1 MTFADALGRLEAGLR
16 TGLPGPAAH
25 AWLAP
30 VPRRAWPAGF
40 NPARIRDASGL
51 LLVFPKQKEA
61 TAEHAEIAEPDHSLR
76 SPRSPRLLSSGDA
89 HIILTVRAD
98 TLGRHGGQVSLPGGV
113 VDPGETF
120 EQAALR
126 EAHEEVA
133 LPVDEVRV
141 LGAPTPLDIP
151 VSGFRLHPIVA
162 VHAARPRLMPSD
174 GEVARILEVGVDDL
188 LNPEHFVTSE
198 REREGFALAVPS
210 FRVEGVEIWG
220 ATAMVLAEF
229 LALLGWTGQ
238 KKG

>member
-16 TGLPGPAAH
+16 AGLPGPAAH

-30 VPRRAWPAGF
+30 VPRRAWPTGF
-40 NPARIRDASGL
+40 HAARVRDAAGL
-51 LLVFPKQKEA
+51 LLVFPKRKKE
-61 TAEHAEIAEPDHSLR
+61 TADR
-76 SPRSPRLLSSGDA
+76 GDA

-133 LPVDEVRV
+133 LPVDQVRV
-141 LGAPTPLDIP
+141 LGALTPLDIP
-151 VSGFRLHPIVA
+151 VSGFRLHPIIA
-162 VHAARPRLMPSD
+162 VHAARPQLMPSD

-188 LNPEHFVTSE
+188 LNPEHFVTAE
-198 REREGFALAVPS
+198 REREGFALTVPS